1 MTSLS
6 FDVKPASQL
15 LAAARPS
22 WLDRWGT
29 FAAGLT
35 FADLPAT
42 VVERAKLV
50 LLDCVGVIAAGMQ
63 EPECRALAARLAE
76 TGGSGDCPAIGSG
89 RGFAVGSAAFLNG
102 LAGTM
107 LELDEGNQYARG
119 HPAIHVVP
127 ALLAAGSRLKAS
139 GADLLTALALG
150 YEIGSR
156 IGIAAKLLVTTHPHG
171 TWGTAGAA
179 LGVAHLNRADA
190 AMMIETLNIASTLGL
205 ATSRRT
211 MLEGGTVR
219 NAYAGV
225 SNQLGLTAWDLAA
238 SGIIGETDGVG
249 SVFGGVIATDF
260 RPELMVEEV
269 GERWEIARNYFK
281 RHAAC
286 RYTHGALDA
295 LGDIVAQAGGRI
307 DPAEVAAIEVDTYVW
322 AAQLDGAE
330 PKNMLAAKFSLPF
343 ALATFL
349 ANGAA
354 TPDAFRDGARQD
366 AATRELA
373 RRVTVRE
380 DRGLTA
386 RLPGLRPAR
395 VRLTLADGRRFEA
408 EALTNKGDTED
419 PHSPDEVRA
428 KFADLAGP
436 VWGASHAA
444 AIADCVASIDRAAD
458 LSTLTRLLSA
468 PAAAGGSV

>member
-6 FDVKPASQL
+6 FDVKPASEL

-22 WLDRWGT
+22 WLDRWGA

-35 FADLPAT
+35 FADLPAP

-50 LLDCVGVIAAGMQ
+50 LLDCIGVIAAGMQ
-63 EPECRALAARLAE
+63 EPECQALLDRMAV
-76 TGGSGDCPAIGSG
+76 TGGDGECPAIGSG
-89 RGFAVGSAAFLNG
+89 RTFAPGTAAFLNG
-102 LAGTM
+102 TAGTM

-119 HPAIHVVP
+119 HPAIHVLP
-127 ALLAAGSRLKAS
+127 AVLAAGPRLKAS

-179 LGVAHLNRADA
+179 LAVALLNRADA
-190 AMMIETLNIASTLGL
+190 AAMIETLNIASTLGL

-238 SGIIGETDGVG
+238 GGFVGETDGVG
-249 SVFGGVIATDF
+249 SVFGTVIAGDF
-260 RPELMVEEV
+260 RPALMVDEL
-269 GERWEIARNYFK
+269 GTRWEIARNYFK

-307 DPAEVAAIEVDTYVW
+307 APEEVASIEVDTYVW
-322 AAQLDGAE
+322 AAQLNGPE

-354 TPDAFRDGARQD
+354 TPAAFRDEARTVE
-366 AATRELA
+366 ATRDLA

-380 DRGLTA
+380 DRDLTA

-395 VRLTLADGRRFEA
+395 VRLTLADGRRFQA

-419 PHSPDEVRA
+419 PYSPDEVRA
-428 KFADLAGP
+428 KFAELAVP
-436 VWGASHAA
+436 VWGRTHAA

-458 LSTLTRLLSA
+458 LATLTRLLAA
-468 PAAAGGSV
+468 PAAAGEST

>member
-6 FDVKPASQL
+6 FDVKPASEL

-22 WLDRWGT
+22 WLDRWGA

-35 FADLPAT
+35 FAELPAP

-50 LLDCVGVIAAGMQ
+50 LLDCIGVIAAGMQ
-63 EPECRALAARLAE
+63 EPECRALVGRMVE
-76 TGGSGDCPAIGSG
+76 TAGSGNCPAIGSG
-89 RGFAVGSAAFLNG
+89 HDFPAGSAAFLNG

-119 HPAIHVVP
+119 HPGIHVLP
-127 ALLAAGSRLKAS
+127 AALAAGPRLKSS
-139 GADLLTALALG
+139 GADLLTALVLG

-179 LGVAHLNRADA
+179 LAVAHLNRADA
-190 AMMIETLNIASTLGL
+190 AAMIETINIASTLGL

-249 SVFGGVIATDF
+249 SVFGGVIARDF
-260 RPELMVEEV
+260 RPELMVDEL

-307 DPAEVAAIEVDTYVW
+307 APDQVAAIEVDTYVW
-322 AAQLDGAE
+322 AAQLNGPE

-354 TPDAFRDGARQD
+354 TPDAFREDARK
-366 AATRELA
+366 ATATRDLA

-380 DRGLTA
+380 DTELTA

-395 VRLTLADGRRFEA
+395 VRLTLADGRSFAA

-419 PHSPDEVRA
+419 PYSPDEVRA
-428 KFADLAGP
+428 KFAELAGP
-436 VWGASHAA
+436 VWGAKHAA
-444 AIADCVASIDRAAD
+444 AIADCVETIDHAAD

>member
-6 FDVKPASQL
+6 FDVKPASEL

-22 WLDRWGT
+22 WLDRWGA

-35 FADLPAT
+35 FADLPAP

-50 LLDCVGVIAAGMQ
+50 LLDCIGVIAAGMQ
-63 EPECRALAARLAE
+63 EPECRALAGRMAE
-76 TGGSGDCPAIGSG
+76 TGGAGDCPAIGAG
-89 RGFAVGSAAFLNG
+89 RGFAAGPAAFLNG
-102 LAGTM
+102 VAGTM

-119 HPAIHVVP
+119 HPGIHVLP
-127 ALLAAGSRLKAS
+127 AILAAAPRQTSS

-190 AMMIETLNIASTLGL
+190 AAMIETLNIASTLGL

-238 SGIIGETDGVG
+238 SGFVGETDGVG

-260 RPELMVEEV
+260 RPELMVEEL

-295 LGDIVAQAGGRI
+295 LGDIVARAGGRI
-307 DPAEVAAIEVDTYVW
+307 APADVAAIEVDTYVW
-322 AAQLDGAE
+322 AAQLNGPE

-354 TPDAFRDGARQD
+354 TPDAFRDGARED
-366 AATRELA
+366 AATRDLA

-380 DRGLTA
+380 DRDLTA

-395 VRLTLADGRRFEA
+395 VRLTLADGRSFAA

-419 PHSPDEVRA
+419 PYSPDEVRA
-428 KFADLAGP
+428 KFADLAAP
-436 VWGASHAA
+436 VWGAAHAA
-444 AIADCVASIDRAAD
+444 AIADCVESIDRAAD

-468 PAAAGGSV
+468 PAVAGGSA